1 MPANPAIKQVS
12 EVTWEIP
19 PSYKPG
25 MQVPARLYAS
35 KKLLES
41 MDSGVIEQVTNVAC
55 LPGLV
60 RYAYAMADA
69 HWGYGF
75 PIGGVAAFDVEKGI
89 ISPGGVG
96 FDVNCLHPDS
106 RITDENGVCKRIA
119 DVSTSTQGFL
129 TFDSARNLAF
139 PTTAVAKQQRLES
152 GSILRIMTRNGKT
165 LLVTADHP
173 VLTRRGMVPAGKV
186 SIDDLVLTS
195 GVDGMEYSK
204 PIPLEVVTL
213 ESLESAMR
221 RMRITDRGNARIQIL
236 NELRARHLDSLRLD
250 DSRMPQILKLLGFI
264 FGDGTIPEVETGH
277 YASFY
282 GRAEDLRDIKR
293 DLESIGYASHAF
305 NRERHAKIETYYG
318 PSEFDFKEN
327 SLFASS
333 TSLAVLMVAL
343 GAPYGKKTNKVYRLP
358 EWLMKAECWQKKL
371 FLGAYFGAELSRPR
385 TTNGYDFQM
394 PAFSVSKLVTL
405 ADNAIR
411 LLEDF
416 RALLSSLGVD
426 TSNPARVEGYDYQG
440 VDGLTTGFRVGIL
453 SNTENLIRFFGKVGY
468 LYNREKQRLASVSSC
483 YLSQVQRIRRE
494 RDSIRQQAVSMY
506 VAGVKA
512 GEIIESLSSDIAGP
526 SFIRHSIWQTRGRA
540 RMWASQK
547 LEDFAHEFEAG
558 ESGLVYDKI
567 KSVES
572 VPYEGP
578 VYDVTIGDSNHNFIS
593 EGIVVSNCGMRL
605 IRTNLRFPEVKA
617 KIRELV
623 DLIFNLVPAGVGVK
637 GSQNFNQ
644 SQMGDITSLGVKW
657 CAEHDLAWEDD
668 PQHVEEGGFI
678 KGADISK
685 VSRQAIS
692 RGISQF
698 GTLGSGNHYLEIQVV
713 DPERF
718 LDRDLAKEFGIVH
731 DDQVTVMIHCGSRGF
746 GHQVCTDYLR
756 NFESGMRR
764 FGIEVRDRD
773 LACLPFSSKDG
784 QDYYSAMVCAAN
796 FAFVNRQI
804 IVNQVREAFSRVFHR
819 DAEALDMHLIYDVC
833 HNVAKVE
840 THTYDGTKAKVLVH
854 RKGATRSFGPGHP
867 DVPAPYRKIGQP
879 VIIGGSMETGS
890 YLLVGTQ
897 KAMEETFGSTAH
909 GSGRT
914 MSRTAAKREVRGAE
928 LQRKMLDRGIY
939 VKAATMDGLAEEA
952 GMAYKD
958 ISEVVETMDRAGIS
972 KKVVALR
979 PIGNIKG

>member
-1 MPANPAIKQVS
+1 LPANPAIKQVS

-293 DLESIGYASHAF
+293 DLESLGYASHAF

-411 LLEDF
+411 LL
-416 RALLSSLGVD
+416 
-426 TSNPARVEGYDYQG
+426 
-440 VDGLTTGFRVGIL
+440 
-453 SNTENLIRFFGKVGY
+453 
-468 LYNREKQRLASVSSC
+468 
-483 YLSQVQRIRRE
+483 
-494 RDSIRQQAVSMY
+494 
-506 VAGVKA
+506 
-512 GEIIESLSSDIAGP
+512 
-526 SFIRHSIWQTRGRA
+526 
-540 RMWASQK
+540 
-547 LEDFAHEFEAG
+547 
-558 ESGLVYDKI
+558 
-567 KSVES
+567 
-572 VPYEGP
+572 
-578 VYDVTIGDSNHNFIS
+578 
-593 EGIVVSNCGMRL
+593 
-605 IRTNLRFPEVKA
+605 
-617 KIRELV
+617 
-623 DLIFNLVPAGVGVK
+623 
-637 GSQNFNQ
+637 
-644 SQMGDITSLGVKW
+644 
-657 CAEHDLAWEDD
+657 
-668 PQHVEEGGFI
+668 
-678 KGADISK
+678 
-685 VSRQAIS
+685 
-692 RGISQF
+692 
-698 GTLGSGNHYLEIQVV
+698 
-713 DPERF
+713 
-718 LDRDLAKEFGIVH
+718 
-731 DDQVTVMIHCGSRGF
+731 
-746 GHQVCTDYLR
+746 
-756 NFESGMRR
+756 
-764 FGIEVRDRD
+764 
-773 LACLPFSSKDG
+773 
-784 QDYYSAMVCAAN
+784 
-796 FAFVNRQI
+796 
-804 IVNQVREAFSRVFHR
+804 
-819 DAEALDMHLIYDVC
+819 
-833 HNVAKVE
+833 
-840 THTYDGTKAKVLVH
+840 
-854 RKGATRSFGPGHP
+854 
-867 DVPAPYRKIGQP
+867 
-879 VIIGGSMETGS
+879 
-890 YLLVGTQ
+890 
-897 KAMEETFGSTAH
+897 
-909 GSGRT
+909 
-914 MSRTAAKREVRGAE
+914 
-928 LQRKMLDRGIY
+928 
-939 VKAATMDGLAEEA
+939 
-952 GMAYKD
+952 
-958 ISEVVETMDRAGIS
+958 
-972 KKVVALR
+972 
-979 PIGNIKG
+979 